1 MVKIKFTPQHSKT
14 SMPSDPEQSAQID
27 DYVQMLK
34 NMSDEERQAFFQ
46 HIEQQL
52 IEEDDFDFLDDDFLD
67 DDFFSDDLDNVDEY
81 IHFPASPEI
90 HKYTIQ
96 VTILDTDPIVYRKFV
111 VPSNICLRYL
121 SAFIISLFNWDHI
134 SLIQFCKGHDY
145 YIPDEQRDES
155 NFIELDGID
164 YHKQELHTIADL
176 LSQQDETI
184 TFEYNID
191 PDLMPEDRYLIKNIK
206 IAPWLLEVRLT
217 NIDEYSDDEP
227 IVSFIEGQSAPPP
240 DNCGGPAAYRQL
252 LGLYEKREAD
262 QRLTRKEIELLDY
275 HLMTDEFDFAPDV
288 FDQEDCEMTC
298 EVYCQ

>member
-1 MVKIKFTPQHSKT
+1 
-14 SMPSDPEQSAQID
+14 MPSDPGQSARID

-34 NMSDEERQAFFQ
+34 NMSDEERQAFFL

-67 DDFFSDDLDNVDEY
+67 DDFFSDDLDDVDEY

-96 VTILDTDPIVYRKFV
+96 VTIQDTDPIVYRKFV

-121 SAFIISLFNWDHI
+121 AELINSLFEWFQTS
-134 SLIQFCKGHDY
+134 SLHFCQGHNYYVPMDLHDDPEFHKLKG
-145 YIPDEQRDES
+145 I
-155 NFIELDGID
+155 N

-191 PDLMPEDRYLIKNIK
+191 PDLIPEDRYLIKNIE

-217 NIDEYSDDEP
+217 NIDEYADDEP
-227 IVSFIEGQSAPPP
+227 IVSFIEGQCAPPP
-240 DNCGGPAAYRQL
+240 DDCGGPAAYRQL
-252 LGLYEKREAD
+252 LGFYEKREAG

-275 HLMTDEFDFAPDV
+275 HFMTDEFDFAPDV